1 MEAKATRPER
11 ISAAIRPETK
21 EIYEKLA
28 NAGGHTLSKS
38 TGDFLEMMAPYA
50 EFLSVEYKEARE
62 KPKQAIKNASEMIEK
77 IKWEMKVRKES
88 SRGWKSDFES
98 SYHGV
103 DPSNIDPSKCN

>member
-1 MEAKATRPER
+1 METKVTRPER

-28 NAGGHTLSKS
+28 NAGGHTLSRS

-50 EFLSVEYKEARE
+50 EFLALEYREARE

-98 SYHGV
+98 TYLGS
-103 DPSNIDPSKCN
+103 DLSNIEPNKDN